1 MTNLEIELAHLV
13 GLMAPPMREYWKTY
27 CWAKAVYLSESNPKE
42 YADLPRLLT
51 EAMLRAA
58 PLASGEKEPD
68 LSSTPPPSPQRTGE
82 A

>member
-13 GLMAPPMREYWKTY
+13 GLMAPPMREYWRSY
-27 CWAKAVYLSESNPKE
+27 CWAKAGYLAESNPKD

-51 EAMLRAA
+51 EAMLKSA
-58 PLASGEKEPD
+58 PGEKAPD
-68 LSSTPPPSPQRTGE
+68 LSSTPPPSPQRTDE